1 MKRSEKEDFESMS
14 SAKRTIIRIISAI
27 IFMLL
32 IWGVVAA
39 SDGIMGMFHL

>member
-1 MKRSEKEDFESMS
+1 MKRSEKEDFESMGP
-14 SAKRTIIRIISAI
+14 AKRTAVRIISAV

-39 SDGIMGMFHL
+39 ADSIIGMLHL